1 MSIQTINIWDTA
13 IRPYLERIRWR
24 SLGLKHDVA
33 ALAAR
38 PNFETIAEAEL
49 ADVER
54 ELERALE
61 RVRACREAYAAKPL
75 DRAA

>member
-1 MSIQTINIWDTA
+1 MSTHTLNTWETA
-13 IRPYLERIRWR
+13 IRPYLTRIRWR
-24 SLGLKHDVA
+24 SLGLKHDVV

-38 PNFETIAEAEL
+38 PNFETMAEADL

-61 RVRACREAYAAKPL
+61 RIRFCRQSYNAL

>member
-1 MSIQTINIWDTA
+1 MSIETLNTWNTA

-24 SLGLKHDVA
+24 SLGLKHDIA

-38 PNFETIAEAEL
+38 PNFETMAEADL

-54 ELERALE
+54 ELERALV
-61 RVRACREAYAAKPL
+61 RVRACRQAYAVKPL